1 MRDLNIA
8 YGNSRT
14 AKQWS
19 NKIIRFSDLK
29 ERLKTTIR
37 TLNLR
42 RSTLSLPRH
51 NAMS

>member
-14 AKQWS
+14 AKHWS
-19 NKIIRFSDLK
+19 NKTIRFSDLK

-37 TLNLR
+37 T
-42 RSTLSLPRH
+42 SES
-51 NAMS
+51 AEE

>member
-8 YGNSRT
+8 YGNGRT

-37 TLNLR
+37 T
-42 RSTLSLPRH
+42 SESAEEYAKFARH